1 MNSKLLKVLFESALF
16 AAGSFPALCAD
27 AQTVEEEQ
35 SRLDDTLHHPWKFKF
50 GAAIM
55 SNSNSQ
61 SSSWKSG
68 MDSAIVV
75 VIVVVSIVSGLR
87 CTREHK
93 NILCCLR
100 CHVEVPTLMTS
111 SSSTVWKI
119 YSSGEFASCRT
130 YVYEFGRVTAFA
142 MKDSRMLQQLGPVL
156 LRAVLYI
163 IRRGVTGFSQDPV
176 CFPFDQHIINP
187 CQSFLFFPYNF
198 TGHICDF
205 CQFWSRS

>member
-61 SSSWKSG
+61 CFSWKSG

-87 CTREHK
+87 CKREHK

-111 SSSTVWKI
+111 SSSTVRKFTVVVNVLPVEFMFMNSVESLHLPWKTLGCCNRSAL
-119 YSSGEFASCRT
+119 YSWGQFYISSDEGGPGSARILC
-130 YVYEFGRVTAFA
+130 AFRLT
-142 MKDSRMLQQLGPVL
+142 SIL
-156 LRAVLYI
+156 
-163 IRRGVTGFSQDPV
+163 
-176 CFPFDQHIINP
+176 
-187 CQSFLFFPYNF
+187 
-198 TGHICDF
+198 
-205 CQFWSRS
+205 